1 MHVLFDVS
9 HPAHVHLFRNA
20 IDSLEADGHETTVL
34 SRRKD
39 ITTDLLDA
47 YDIDHKVLSAKGHGA
62 TALAIEWFFR
72 EGKTIREV
80 LRASPDVIV
89 SRLNPPAAHAAT
101 LVRCPSIVFD
111 DSERAVLPARITHPF
126 ADFICTPE
134 RFSRDLGEKQR
145 RYKGFHELAYL
156 HPDRFTPDPEV
167 LREHNIDPDEHYAVL
182 RFVSWGAHHDV
193 NQQGLSREA
202 KGELVEMLSRRGDI
216 YITAEDE
223 LPEKFEEHR
232 LPIPPEKVH
241 QLVYHADMYVG
252 DSQTMA
258 TEAAILGTPAV
269 RCNSFAGE
277 DDMSNFV
284 MLESEYEL
292 LTSTDD
298 ERKALATVE
307 EYLERPNLQQEWK
320 EKQKR
325 LAEDMIDVTS
335 FMRDLIEEAGS

>member
-20 IDSLEADGHETTVL
+20 IDSLEANGHETTVL

-47 YDIDHKVLSAKGHGA
+47 YNIDHKVLSTKGSGA

-72 EGKTIREV
+72 EGKTIREA
-80 LRASPDVIV
+80 LRTSPDVIV

-101 LVRCPSIVFD
+101 LVGCPNIVFD
-111 DSERAVLPARITHPF
+111 DSEKAVLPARITHPF
-126 ADFICTPE
+126 TDIICTPE

-145 RYKGFHELAYL
+145 KYKGFHELAYL
-156 HPDRFTPDPEV
+156 HPDRFTPDPDV
-167 LREHNIDPDEHYAVL
+167 LRKHGIGPDEHYAVV

-193 NQQGLSREA
+193 NQEGLSREA
-202 KGELVEMLSRRGDI
+202 KRELVEMLSRRGDV
-216 YITAEDE
+216 YITAEDR
-223 LPEKFEEHR
+223 LPEELEEHR
-232 LPIPPEKVH
+232 LPIPPHKVH
-241 QLVYHADMYVG
+241 QLMYHANLYVG

-258 TEAAILGTPAV
+258 TEAAILGTPAI

-284 MLESEYEL
+284 MLESKYGL
-292 LTSTDD
+292 LASTND
-298 ERKALATVE
+298 EEEALTMAK
-307 EYLERPNLQQEWK
+307 EYLNSPNIQQEWNK
-320 EKQKR
+320 KRKR
-325 LAEDMIDVTS
+325 LGEEMIDVTS
-335 FMRDLIEEAGS
+335 FIVKIIEGTKP